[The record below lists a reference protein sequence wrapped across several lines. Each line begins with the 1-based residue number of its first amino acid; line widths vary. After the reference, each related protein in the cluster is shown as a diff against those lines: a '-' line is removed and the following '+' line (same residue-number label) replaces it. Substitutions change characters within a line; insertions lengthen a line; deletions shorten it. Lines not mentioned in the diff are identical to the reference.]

1 MSRERLRL
9 SDFEAVKHRRFRK
22 DTLMSEL
29 KDCFTYFEHKIPDH
43 GQFNKLGRHRI
54 VSIHGNGIELKKVK
68 QGKGYYIEI
77 AGSVKIVGVDRIPRL
92 ELLAIAEKIRNI
104 TIPYSLF
111 VKKTKNK
118 LASK

>member
-1 MSRERLRL
+1 MSRERMSL
-9 SDFEAVKHRRFRK
+9 SYFEAKKHRRFRK

-29 KDCFTYFEHKIPDH
+29 KDCFTYFEDKIPDH

-54 VSIHGNGIELKKVK
+54 VSIHGNGIELKKIK
-68 QGKGYYIEI
+68 QGKGYSIET